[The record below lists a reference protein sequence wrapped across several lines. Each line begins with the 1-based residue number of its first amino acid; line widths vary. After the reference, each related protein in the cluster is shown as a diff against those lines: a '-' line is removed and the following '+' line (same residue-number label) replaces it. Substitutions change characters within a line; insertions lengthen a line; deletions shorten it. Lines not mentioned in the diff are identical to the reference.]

1 MSNMERD
8 IKNLYKAIE
17 IDCDALEDAQMTFES
32 IKEVLPNVFDKIID
46 ESLALIDEALSICSG
61 EALDR
66 VTKAAILNNNNS
78 IKKTIKKS
86 KIKPEKVWFLCSK
99 CGQKIAQN
107 SLHVCL
113 PQINMN
119 PNVLPTLENWRV
131 FCKMVWE
138 QQDEIKTMQLKLK
151 EQKE

>member
-8 IKNLYKAIE
+8 IKNIYKAIE

-32 IKEVLPNVFDKIID
+32 IKEALPNVFDEIID
-46 ESLALIDEALSICSG
+46 ESLTLIDEALSIYCG

-66 VTKAAILNNNNS
+66 VTKAAILNNDNS
-78 IKKTIKKS
+78 IKKPIKKS
-86 KIKPEKVWFLCSK
+86 KIKPEKLEFLCAK
-99 CGQKIAQN
+99 CGKKIAQN
-107 SLHVCL
+107 LLHICL

-138 QQDEIKTMQLKLK
+138 QQDEIRSLKGK
-151 EQKE
+151 INE